1 MTSPF
6 IDPLVNPPIKIFGIF
21 WNFIYVR
28 HLATS
33 NSSIHFIHF
42 FWPVTRFSPVLG
54 TRQYPRVTQNRV
66 LVVGKNIWTM
76 APIDEWPVLTAAH
89 VLSLLSQLLIFVEW
103 NPRIEGKRPS
113 TTGHWSPNLRNFGD
127 LTEWRHFWFS
137 WWGQAKASR
146 RRLPRDSVTNP
157 TTKQR
162 F

>member
-1 MTSPF
+1 MSDTWQRVTRPF
-6 IDPLVNPPIKIFGIF
+6 ISFISFGQSRAF
-21 WNFIYVR
+21 R
-28 HLATS
+28 
-33 NSSIHFIHF
+33 
-42 FWPVTRFSPVLG
+42 
-54 TRQYPRVTQNRV
+54 
-66 LVVGKNIWTM
+66 
-76 APIDEWPVLTAAH
+76 
-89 VLSLLSQLLIFVEW
+89 LSLEQDSIRDLLRTVSSLLVRTFEQWRQLTSDLFWQQHTSSLCCLNCWFSSSW

-162 F
+162 FYIYDIKLNQ